1 MTTFA
6 TSLVIALTALVVL
19 AIAGLFEV
27 ASMYTDAA
35 KDATEKDRRIED
47 LEAALE
53 QATRTA
59 PVVDMPVPLLSVVP
73 PVGCG
78 NCQQCLVDTPVSPDS
93 WLTVPMTRMIVC
105 PSCGNKR
112 CPKASDHTLA
122 CTASNESGQPG
133 SIYGGLP
140 VQRVG
145 DHDLGEPS

>member
-6 TSLVIALTALVVL
+6 TSLVIALAALVVL

-27 ASMYTDAA
+27 AAMYTDAA

-73 PVGCG
+73 PVADDDDFARLYDEEG
-78 NCQQCLVDTPVSPDS
+78 NP
-93 WLTVPMTRMIVC
+93 R
-105 PSCGNKR
+105 G
-112 CPKASDHTLA
+112 
-122 CTASNESGQPG
+122 
-133 SIYGGLP
+133 
-140 VQRVG
+140 
-145 DHDLGEPS
+145 